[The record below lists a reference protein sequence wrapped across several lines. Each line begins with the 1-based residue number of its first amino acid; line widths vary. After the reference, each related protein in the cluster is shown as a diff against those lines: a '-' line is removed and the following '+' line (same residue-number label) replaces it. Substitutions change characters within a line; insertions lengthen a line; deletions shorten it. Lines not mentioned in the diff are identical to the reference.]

1 MAANPN
7 SMTFKTVF
15 SAEYQMSHFREPVY
29 QILADT
35 RLESSLTKGQTV
47 ARSYASDVQVNDM
60 GADGSYSVQA
70 ITDTQETLVINKEKE
85 ASIYVKDLD
94 LMQAH
99 LPVKQKYGRKLS
111 NALINQIDGDVLLA
125 AYQGAGTSLDDGS
138 FAGTSGNGYVLTAS
152 NIATVFVTAM
162 QKLRLKNVV
171 YNKRFQG
178 GMKLEVPEGMPIAI
192 ISPEMLS
199 YIELYLGGKDTL
211 LGDQVS
217 RNGYAGYFMGFE
229 LFVSNAL
236 PWTATLE
243 LPTIP
248 TAADTITIN
257 GVSLQAAANGAAT
270 NPGDFSISTTND
282 LAGANLAA
290 LINGTGS
297 AGASTYIDVS
307 TANRRLLK
315 NITATYTAATDK
327 LTLVASGWGTVVVA
341 ETLTPA
347 GDVWTAAAQQIHPI
361 FGLSKSLS
369 LVVQK
374 TPSLTE
380 RPSPEARIGNDYIA
394 WTVYGIKVFQDQAP
408 MIVQLSARSDTFTA
422 ASTVVR

>member
-7 SMTFKTVF
+7 TFTFKTVF
-15 SAEYQMSHFREPVY
+15 SAEYQMSHFKEPVY

-35 RLESSLTKGQTV
+35 RLESDLVKGQTIS
-47 ARSYASDVQVNDM
+47 RSYASDVQVNDM
-60 GADGSYSVQA
+60 GGDGSYSTQA
-70 ITDTQETLVINKEKE
+70 ITDTAETLTINKEKE
-85 ASIYVKDLD
+85 ASIYIKKLD
-94 LMQAH
+94 ELQAH
-99 LPVKQKYGRKLS
+99 LPLKVKYGRKLA

-125 AYQGAGTSLDDGS
+125 AYQGAGTTLDDGS
-138 FAGTSGNGYVLTAS
+138 FAGTSGNGHVPTAS

-178 GMKLEVPEGMPIAI
+178 GVKLEVPEGMPIAV
-192 ISPEMLS
+192 ISPEILS

-217 RNGYAGYFMGFE
+217 RNGYSGYFMGFE

-248 TAADTITIN
+248 TAGDTLVIN
-257 GVSLQAAANGAAT
+257 GVTLTAAADGAATAAGEYSIEAAVDDAAAN
-270 NPGDFSISTTND
+270 
-282 LAGANLAA
+282 LVL
-290 LINGTGS
+290 LINGTGT
-297 AGASTYIDVS
+297 AGADEYIDVS

-315 NITATYTAATDK
+315 NITASYNTGTNL
-327 LTLVASGWGTVVVA
+327 LTLVSSGWGTVVVS
-341 ETLTPA
+341 ETF
-347 GDVWTAAAQQIHPI
+347 TAVGNIFTVGKQIIHPL
-361 FGLSKSLS
+361 FALSKSLS

-374 TPSLTE
+374 DPSME
-380 RPSPEARIGNDYIA
+380 ENFVSGKIGRDYIA

-408 MIVQLSARSDTFTA
+408 MIVAYSVLSSSFTASDTTPN
-422 ASTVVR
+422 